1 MLTGLRNGHVVK
13 DEGDILVGWSTLGTD
28 TILSI
33 VDNDKGLV
41 MKQLAPSDV
50 EEPEE
55 LLAEMGVL

>member
-1 MLTGLRNGHVVK
+1 M
-13 DEGDILVGWSTLGTD
+13 GTD
-28 TILSI
+28 TILSV

-55 LLAEMGVL
+55 LLAELGVL